1 MNLMYNTLAVV
12 LSKEGIVDYRKIRD
26 FLRRFRDPIRVPG
39 MSNLVPRI
47 RENYHRGTKIRENRV
62 PRIREIG
69 SLQIL
74 KNNLVK
80 YPKKQHQG
88 FVFQGRRLL
97 LTSADLTLL
106 PGLLRSYLL
115 TAEQQK

>member
-12 LSKEGIVDYRKIRD
+12 LSKEEIVGYRKIRD
-26 FLRRFRDPIRVPG
+26 FLRRFRI
-39 MSNLVPRI
+39 SNLVPRI
-47 RENYHRGTKIRENRV
+47 RENYHRGPKIRENRV

-69 SLQIL
+69 SQQIL

-88 FVFQGRRLL
+88 FVVRGRRLL
-97 LTSADLTLL
+97 STTLDLTLL